1 MFFDHFELV
10 KTHDKVYA
18 MLDHA
23 QNEKQK
29 ELKVFGFFFLQYD
42 KFSSVSIDNFIKHKP
57 LISGGAGLLLR
68 CVIASCWEVDIFL
81 GRLYT
86 QTLI

>member
-29 ELKVFGFFFLQYD
+29 ELKVFGFFF
-42 KFSSVSIDNFIKHKP
+42 FNMTNF
-57 LISGGAGLLLR
+57 L
-68 CVIASCWEVDIFL
+68 VFL
-81 GRLYT
+81 
-86 QTLI
+86 